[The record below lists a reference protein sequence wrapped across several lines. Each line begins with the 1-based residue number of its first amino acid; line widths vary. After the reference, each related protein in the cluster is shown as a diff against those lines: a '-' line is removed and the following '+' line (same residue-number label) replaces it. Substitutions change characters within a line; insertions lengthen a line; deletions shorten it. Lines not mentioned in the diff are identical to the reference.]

1 MSQLK
6 TDITNPRFLAHP
18 AWADGPQLPWAFISS
33 YKLTIT
39 DPGPQNVIHFNCF
52 GWRLE
57 TMNML
62 SLETITICKNLL
74 YSLHILL
81 ISAPLLGLSVNPD
94 MARGYMRAH
103 VSLSLCYWVFS
114 RYVSGLMIN
123 ILYLTTFCIQC
134 TLDNSHLF
142 FQPENTSQ
150 RSLVRAKYVA
160 SFMCSKLDHCAR
172 RDLSLFSVFC
182 GLYGTAIYREYSDI
196 FPEFPC
202 GW

>member
-18 AWADGPQLPWAFISS
+18 AWADGPQLPWVFISS

-81 ISAPLLGLSVNPD
+81 ISGSVSQPRHGPWLYEGARLIITLLLSVLTI
-94 MARGYMRAH
+94 RLGT
-103 VSLSLCYWVFS
+103 
-114 RYVSGLMIN
+114 MIN
-123 ILYLTTFCIQC
+123 TLYLTTFCIQC

-182 GLYGTAIYREYSDI
+182 GLYGTAIYQEYSDI